1 MESQEQRHVPVAV
14 YLVSFIVLG
23 SALSIAGPA
32 LSHLRD
38 RVGTDDGG
46 ISLVFV
52 GSSSGYMLG
61 SFLGG
66 RFLEIGRAS
75 CRERV

>member
-1 MESQEQRHVPVAV
+1 MWI

-23 SALSIAGPA
+23 SALNVAGPA

-52 GSSSGYMLG
+52 GSSSGYMVG

-66 RFLEIGRAS
+66 RFLDRGVGTGVVAAA
-75 CRERV
+75 